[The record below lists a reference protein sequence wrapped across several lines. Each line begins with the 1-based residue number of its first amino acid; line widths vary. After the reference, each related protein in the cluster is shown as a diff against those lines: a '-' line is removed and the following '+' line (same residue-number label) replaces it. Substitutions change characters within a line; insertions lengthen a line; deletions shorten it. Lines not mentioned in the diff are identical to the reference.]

1 MVDRNQ
7 GQLRMRMAA
16 GLMIAAM
23 LPIAS
28 ARAGSVDLG
37 DSTTLDYKLT
47 LAYGVA
53 VRTKSPSGELLNGPI
68 DPFKLYVVPT
78 SQPGQPFQLVSFSNT
93 GLPTTINF
101 DDGDRNF
108 KRGSLI
114 NNRASGV
121 LEFQLT
127 HENYGFVGS
136 GDAFYDNVYH
146 RSNDNDS
153 PLTTNKT
160 GDANEFTDGTRYYDG
175 QRARLLEAY
184 GYGDWNLFGDVNL
197 NLRLGKHVVAYGE
210 SLFFPGISGAQGTA
224 DATKAF
230 VPGAE
235 IKQIL
240 LPTNQVSM
248 QLGLTNDMSV
258 LGYYK
263 LDFKPNE
270 IFPEG
275 DYFSPSDAV
284 GPGSSFV
291 YGSANPLSYV
301 GNCPGL
307 LQNISVLGTN
317 LPPVIT
323 PGLEST
329 VCSQILAPLGN
340 SAGAPAFIYSYR
352 AADIRPSKYGQYGGG
367 LKYQLLPDLNVGLY
381 YLRYSDPNPTVQL
394 DFSYAPFTTKP
405 TVTTQVINLE
415 VPTTY
420 NVKYFDGIHLFG
432 GSFSTVV
439 GPFNVGG
446 DVIYRQGAALP
457 AQAFVSGVLS
467 PIYTRG
473 NEGSVQLSAIYATNP
488 DFYFDDL
495 AWVTEAGYHRAYGLD
510 AIESRPGQV
519 AVDDGKKPFYS
530 TNAWGV
536 QTLLIPTKHNIFEGW
551 DLSIPVTFSA
561 LVKGTPELAGAF
573 GALYGEGDQRLSVS
587 FNLTYLQNL
596 QMGLGYNFFF
606 GDEGKNIGNSSLKA
620 NPYADRD
627 YASFNIKYNL

>member
-1 MVDRNQ
+1 MVDRKR
-7 GQLRMRMAA
+7 LRFGAIGCAMLLA
-16 GLMIAAM
+16 GLQGA
-23 LPIAS
+23 P
-28 ARAGSVDLG
+28 ARAGSFDLG
-37 DSTTLDYKLT
+37 ESTTLDYKLT

-53 VRTKSPSGELLNGPI
+53 IRTKSPSGELLNGPI
-68 DPFKLYVVPT
+68 DPFQLYVLPT
-78 SQPGQPFQLVSFSNT
+78 GQPGQPFQLVSFAHT

-108 KRGSLI
+108 KKGSLI

-127 HENYGFVGS
+127 HGNYGFVGS
-136 GDAFYDNVYH
+136 GDAFYDDVYH

-153 PLTTNKT
+153 PLTTNKF
-160 GDANEFTDGTRYYDG
+160 GDTRRFTDGTRYYDG

-184 GYGDWNLFGDVNL
+184 AYGDWNLFGDVNL
-197 NLRLGKHVVAYGE
+197 NLRVGKHVVAWGE

-240 LPTNQVSM
+240 LPTNQVSLQM
-248 QLGLTNDMSV
+248 GLTQDLSL

-263 LDFKPNE
+263 FDFKPNE

-275 DYFSPSDAV
+275 DYFSPADAV
-284 GPGSSFV
+284 GPGATFV
-291 YGSANPLSYV
+291 YGSANPLSYL

-307 LQNISVLGTN
+307 LQNISVLGTG
-317 LPPVIT
+317 LPPIIT
-323 PGLEST
+323 PGLESLI
-329 VCSQILAPLGN
+329 CSQILSPLGN
-340 SAGAPAFIYSYR
+340 AAGAPAFIYSYR
-352 AADIRPSKYGQYGGG
+352 ADDIKPSKFGQYGAG
-367 LKYQLLPDLNVGLY
+367 LKYQLLSDLNVGFY

-394 DFSYAPFTTKP
+394 DFGYAPFTTNP
-405 TVTTQVINLE
+405 TVTTQVINLQ

-420 NVKYFDGIHLFG
+420 NVKYYDGIHLYG
-432 GSFSTVV
+432 ASFSTVV

-457 AQAFVSGVLS
+457 AQAYVSGVLS

-488 DFYFDDL
+488 GFFFDDL
-495 AWVTEAGYHRAYGLD
+495 AWVTEAAYHHLYSLD
-510 AIESRPGQV
+510 AIPSRPGQI
-519 AVDDGKKPFYS
+519 AVDDGRKPFYNA
-530 TNAWGV
+530 NAWGA
-536 QTLLIPTKHNIFEGW
+536 QTLVIPTKHNVFEGW
-551 DLSIPVTFSA
+551 DLSTPVTFSA

-587 FNLTYLQNL
+587 INLSYLQNL
-596 QMGLGYNFFF
+596 QFGFGYNFFF
-606 GDEGKNIGNSSLKA
+606 GDESKTIGDSTLRA

-627 YASFNIKYNL
+627 YATFNIKYNL